1 MWKYRCKSHLISLIV
16 AFAVGVGLS
25 VIVFSSG
32 IDISSDIF
40 SSSLSSLPGAD
51 TQAID
56 QVLKY
61 LQNNMWILYMG
72 DGLLISGIINVIYIG
87 QY

>member
-40 SSSLSSLPGAD
+40 
-51 TQAID
+51 QAH
-56 QVLKY
+56 
-61 LQNNMWILYMG
+61 
-72 DGLLISGIINVIYIG
+72 
-87 QY
+87 